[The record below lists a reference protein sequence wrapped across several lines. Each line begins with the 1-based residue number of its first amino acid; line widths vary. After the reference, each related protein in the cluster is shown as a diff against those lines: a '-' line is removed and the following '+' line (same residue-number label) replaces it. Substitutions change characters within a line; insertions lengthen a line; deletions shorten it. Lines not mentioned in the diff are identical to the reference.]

1 MWGRVPAVY
10 KKKTKHV
17 NFSLHF
23 WMQANVTK
31 VRMLKQ
37 EEYTLERG
45 VNVWAQCQYCYRWYL
60 KHIVQSTTEGFFCY
74 NYVQEKP
81 WKAFPVLIK
90 NMWKITKCT
99 SFCRSP
105 RNLPPPP
112 ASPRSSSPAQSA
124 DQYISSLT
132 RDHDSFQRFQV
143 VMTIVVAFVLEAF
156 LFRIQYRKEH
166 ASEDDNGRVE

>member
-1 MWGRVPAVY
+1 MESFPNID
-10 KKKTKHV
+10 KKTCGR
-17 NFSLHF
+17 LL
-23 WMQANVTK
+23 NVP
-31 VRMLKQ
+31 VFVGVP
-37 EEYTLERG
+37 ETL
-45 VNVWAQCQYCYRWYL
+45 
-60 KHIVQSTTEGFFCY
+60 
-74 NYVQEKP
+74 
-81 WKAFPVLIK
+81 
-90 NMWKITKCT
+90 
-99 SFCRSP
+99 
-105 RNLPPPP
+105 PPP